1 MRGGKCLAHAGG
13 ATCTAAVST
22 PEQQPFAAQDW
33 ACMGAVALMW
43 GSSFLLIDVG
53 VDHLAP
59 AVVAA
64 GRLAFGAGTL
74 ALVPAARR
82 PVPAAAWPELA
93 ALAIC
98 WMAVPFILF
107 AVAQRHIDS
116 SLAGM
121 LNAAAPLCTALVAA
135 GWARNLPDRRR
146 VAGLL
151 IGFAGVVG
159 VSLPALGG
167 SESSGFGIALV
178 LLATLLY
185 GIAFNLTA
193 RLQPRYGALP
203 VIWRAQLIAAALL
216 AVPAVLAL
224 PDSAFAWS
232 SVAAVAVLGSLGT
245 AVAFAAFTTLAGRVG
260 STRASVTTYLLPA
273 VAIGLGAMVRDERIA
288 LASVGGCALILAG
301 AYLTTRVRSGPV

>member
-1 MRGGKCLAHAGG
+1 MSPALRGGRPKRCRAGV
-13 ATCTAAVST
+13 AT
-22 PEQQPFAAQDW
+22 PEEQPFATQDW

-43 GSSFLLIDVG
+43 GSSFLFIDIG

-59 AVVAA
+59 TVVAG
-64 GRLAFGAGTL
+64 GRLACGAATL

-82 PVPAAAWPELA
+82 SVPAGAWPSLA
-93 ALAIC
+93 ALAVC
-98 WMAVPFILF
+98 WMAVPFVLF

-135 GWARNLPDRRR
+135 AWARSLPERRR
-146 VAGLL
+146 VAGLV
-151 IGFAGVVG
+151 IGFAGVVA
-159 VSLPALGG
+159 VCLPTLGA
-167 SESSGFGIALV
+167 SESSGLGIGLV

-185 GIAFNLTA
+185 GVAFNLTA

-203 VIWRAQLIAAALL
+203 VIWRAQVIAAALL
-216 AVPAVLAL
+216 AVPAALAL
-224 PDSAFAWS
+224 PDSEFAWS

-245 AVAFAAFTTLAGRVG
+245 AGAFAAFSTLAGRVG

-273 VAIGLGAMVRDERIA
+273 VAIVLGAVVRDERIA
-288 LASVGGCALILAG
+288 AASVGGCALILAG
-301 AYLTTRVRSGPV
+301 AYMTTRVRSGTA